1 MGVIIGRAVVFFFLI
16 TYLKIAT
23 ADEIFSIEV
32 GASYLPNNLISDK
45 WYQEHVLS
53 VGLIIGIAVP
63 INIGFVDLHIKVE
76 RIRHRIDQITF
87 NGRLLPYD
95 FKFTSFN
102 EYLLVG
108 KKLKFNRIE
117 ILPQISFGRADEVGD
132 TDNYG
137 AAIRDHYW
145 HLGFSLRIRR
155 HGKKLWP
162 GIIFQLQRGIHDVHA
177 GDFRSSLKVK
187 TALVITI

>member
-1 MGVIIGRAVVFFFLI
+1 MVSRACIISGPDYRH
-16 TYLKIAT
+16 
-23 ADEIFSIEV
+23 S
-32 GASYLPNNLISDK
+32 GSDK
-45 WYQEHVLS
+45 HRFRRFAYQSGEDTTSHRPNHV
-53 VGLIIGIAVP
+53 
-63 INIGFVDLHIKVE
+63 H
-76 RIRHRIDQITF
+76 
-87 NGRLLPYD
+87 GRLLPYD